1 MFGIPILQFQN
12 YTRKSEGK
20 ADMATKR
27 TLGEV
32 MQSLST
38 QPDPKTTFI
47 LQIAAQIA
55 ENKKNRR
62 GVLSSACLFFALRET
77 QLEYSKLPMA
87 KPSQVGS
94 RGAPLDDFCDF
105 IYTKDSKKYIQWK
118 KNYFGDPEGDLDY
131 KIKDKFELELG
142 SNTPEILIT
151 ASRLSGENFSQDH
164 FSPEHLIASLIFN
177 GKAKVNQGR
186 GGTGAIP
193 NTNWRLDLRF
203 PDR

>member
-1 MFGIPILQFQN
+1 
-12 YTRKSEGK
+12 
-20 ADMATKR
+20 
-27 TLGEV
+27 

-94 RGAPLDDFCDF
+94 RGVPLDDFCDF

-151 ASRLSGENFSQDH
+151 AS
-164 FSPEHLIASLIFN
+164 PEHLIASLIFN